1 MSDKLKITLGIIGG
15 ILVAVALFCLVVII
29 GCSVNGLTFGEQ
41 ICDWFSGGAT
51 TKALEF
57 AIPTSSDAHRAPYR

>member
-15 ILVAVALFCLVVII
+15 VLVAVALFCLVVVI

-41 ICDWFSGGAT
+41 VCAWFSGGAT
-51 TKALEF
+51 TKAMEQ
-57 AIPTSSDAHRAPYR
+57 AGTVAETIAETPIA